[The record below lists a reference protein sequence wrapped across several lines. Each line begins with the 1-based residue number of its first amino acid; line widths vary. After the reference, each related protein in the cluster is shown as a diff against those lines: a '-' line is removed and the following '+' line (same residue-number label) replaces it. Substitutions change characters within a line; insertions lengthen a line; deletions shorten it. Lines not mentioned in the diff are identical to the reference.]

1 MTGTQWNA
9 AVVTIVVAL
18 AAPAFG
24 DTGSKKAA
32 DFTKTERAPFA
43 AGGTIRID
51 HSYGEL
57 SVEGWDRAEVELTV
71 TKIPN
76 DFYDT
81 DEPGHAEKQANNVSV
96 AFQRKSNT
104 EIDVST
110 EVAHFNR
117 WTHPFGPKG
126 HVAMEYRLRVPRHS
140 NLVIHHG
147 NGEVMVSGVVG
158 DIDAKGNAGDI
169 ALVLPETAQYSI
181 DAKSSFGTVWC
192 DFTGKHRQSWTKT
205 EYNVAGQAGAHKITV
220 RMGRGGIEIK
230 GSPVEAQPP
239 ASQ

>member
-1 MTGTQWNA
+1 MTATRWNA
-9 AVVTIVVAL
+9 ATVAIAVAL

-24 DTGSKKAA
+24 ETGSKKPS

-57 SVEGWDRAEVELTV
+57 SVEGWDRAEVEMTV

-76 DFYDT
+76 DLYDT

-96 AFQRKSNT
+96 AFQRKSDK

-110 EVAHFNR
+110 AVAHFNR

-126 HVAMEYRLRVPRHS
+126 HVAMEYRLRVPRNS

-169 ALVLPETAQYSI
+169 ALLLPETEKYSI
-181 DAKSSFGTVWC
+181 DAKSGFGTTWC
-192 DFTGKHRQSWTKT
+192 DFGGKHRQSVMKTKF
-205 EYNVAGQAGAHKITV
+205 EVAGPAGAHKITV
-220 RMGRGGIEIK
+220 RIGRGGIEIK
-230 GSPVEAQPP
+230 GSPAEAQPP
-239 ASQ
+239 VSQ

>member
-1 MTGTQWNA
+1 MTVTRWNA
-9 AVVTIVVAL
+9 ATVAIAVAL

-24 DTGSKKAA
+24 ETGSKKPTN
-32 DFTKTERAPFA
+32 FTKTERAPFA

-51 HSYGEL
+51 HTYGEL

-76 DFYDT
+76 DLYDT
-81 DEPGHAEKQANNVSV
+81 DEPGHAEKQANGVSV
-96 AFQRKSNT
+96 GFKRTSDT

-110 EVAHFNR
+110 AVAHFNR

-147 NGEVMVSGVVG
+147 NGELMVSGVVG

-169 ALVLPETAQYSI
+169 VLLLPDTAQYSI
-181 DAKSSFGTVWC
+181 DAKNSFGTVWS
-192 DFTGKHRQSWTKT
+192 DFDGDHHHSLTKT
-205 EYNVAGQAGAHKITV
+205 RYDAAGPAGAHKITV
-220 RMGRGGIEIK
+220 RIGRGGIEIK
-230 GSPVEAQPP
+230 RSPVEAQPP
-239 ASQ
+239 VSQ